1 MKPSA
6 KFAQLGSRKKIST
19 RIYFVQSSDCS
30 KLYFLVKLL
39 SFQPRVMLSSL
50 EWKAVHTAAALATTG
65 NQIY

>member
-6 KFAQLGSRKKIST
+6 KFAQLGSRKKRST
-19 RIYFVQSSDCS
+19 SIYFAKSFDCS